1 MNTPKCNHLTLLHF
15 KGLTTARLLG
25 DQILNTALG
34 LVRDQS
40 KEGNQKVV
48 HVKSRLNHWFI
59 GFYEWWMQNFNL
71 SALTSQRIL
80 PSVKAMLREI
90 TTRKSSIYWTSNV
103 TSVTEVRSVS
113 ARLLVHGTPGEC
125 YYNTLLCCDYFSS
138 SSVALK
144 FGQQPHLLCY
154 RCAKFSFLCNPH
166 CRASPRRKISYS
178 ITYTSYL
185 MPWETKRVHFGIYA
199 IWHHS
204 EKTHWEK

>member
-59 GFYEWWMQNFNL
+59 GFFEWWMQNFNL

-113 ARLLVHGTPGEC
+113 ARLLVHGTPWWVLLQHSIMLRLFFIIEC
-125 YYNTLLCCDYFSS
+125 GIEVRATTSPAMLPLC
-138 SSVALK
+138 
-144 FGQQPHLLCY
+144 Q
-154 RCAKFSFLCNPH
+154 
-166 CRASPRRKISYS
+166 I
-178 ITYTSYL
+178 
-185 MPWETKRVHFGIYA
+185 
-199 IWHHS
+199 
-204 EKTHWEK
+204 